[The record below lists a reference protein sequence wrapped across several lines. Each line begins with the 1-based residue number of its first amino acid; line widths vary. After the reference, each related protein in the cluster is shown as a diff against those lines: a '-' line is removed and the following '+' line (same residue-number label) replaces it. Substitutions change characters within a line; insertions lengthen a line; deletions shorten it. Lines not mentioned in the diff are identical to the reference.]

1 MASII
6 HWKLLVL
13 HGFERCK
20 NWYNHTVFEND
31 DPKIPLDFNINSDK
45 VIEPRRPDTVADD
58 KQNFEVV
65 NLKAFN

>member
-1 MASII
+1 MD
-6 HWKLLVL
+6 LRDV
-13 HGFERCK
+13 R
-20 NWYNHTVFEND
+20 YNHTVFEND